1 MERLVRCSRLQIS
14 CVEPFILN
22 QTNLGLEPLRKGPP
36 MREAQPPFQPDR
48 KRSSLCSRVGELGK
62 PTLEHERHLKRA
74 RQKLADLDEP
84 KDRGS
89 WEWLRISPPPMQV
102 RVSEEGPDQ

>member
-1 MERLVRCSRLQIS
+1 MGSLVRHWLLQIS

-74 RQKLADLDEP
+74 RQKLADLDAQRDQENLVWRE
-84 KDRGS
+84 K
-89 WEWLRISPPPMQV
+89 PPPMQE
-102 RVSEEGPDQ
+102 SLLQT